1 MHIVLGEFW
10 KREKG
15 SGGCRLPVGSRVVGS
30 FIMPCG
36 GCFFCVKVY
45 SSSELFPLLYL
56 TICHHLQSSLKYYKS
71 SSCFQDQLNALM
83 PLSENGAC
91 PYCIDLHAIAHA
103 IVWNYGVCPIM
114 LYWLVCILLWWYRDK
129 RICVKHF
136 SSTTVAWGVCMM
148 AQPDSTCLEVVCTH
162 LLSLNA
168 QVLLWLVLRHSAI
181 DYRNCSQ
188 RQTMLC
194 FFGIQTIDPCQQV
207 LGVWWNFNLRWTH
220 RSTDR
225 WINKT

>member
-45 SSSELFPLLYL
+45 SSSKLFPLLYL

-83 PLSENGAC
+83 PLSENRAC
-91 PYCIDLHAIAHA
+91 PYCIDLHARAHA

-114 LYWLVCILLWWYRDK
+114 LYWLVCILLWGGIGTRGFMWN
-129 RICVKHF
+129 IFQV
-136 SSTTVAWGVCMM
+136 
-148 AQPDSTCLEVVCTH
+148 QPWHGGS
-162 LLSLNA
+162 
-168 QVLLWLVLRHSAI
+168 
-181 DYRNCSQ
+181 
-188 RQTMLC
+188 
-194 FFGIQTIDPCQQV
+194 
-207 LGVWWNFNLRWTH
+207 VWWHNPTLLV
-220 RSTDR
+220 
-225 WINKT
+225 